1 MNGEVHQTGRYLG
14 DRAIYTC
21 GGGWEIVGPEERVCQ
36 ADGLWSNNEPYCKK
50 RGELKSDIIPRLVSA
65 LRRTKNGHHHG
76 HCPVGEGDNDERAVY
91 PFGHVAFRP

>member
-50 RGELKSDIIPRLVSA
+50 RGESMKDVRKILAFFTPSPLV
-65 LRRTKNGHHHG
+65 RIW
-76 HCPVGEGDNDERAVY
+76 
-91 PFGHVAFRP
+91 

>member
-50 RGELKSDIIPRLVSA
+50 RGELKSDTYSERSVNKQLNSSSNCSMLTTGSASILTSLKILIRLGGIV
-65 LRRTKNGHHHG
+65 
-76 HCPVGEGDNDERAVY
+76 
-91 PFGHVAFRP
+91 

>member
-1 MNGEVHQTGRYLG
+1 MYPFFLAEDQCEHLLDPVNGEVHQTGRYLG

-50 RGELKSDIIPRLVSA
+50 RGEF
-65 LRRTKNGHHHG
+65 
-76 HCPVGEGDNDERAVY
+76 DNTECLIDR
-91 PFGHVAFRP
+91 